1 MNIAVAL
8 SGGVDSACAALL
20 LQDAG
25 HRVTGLHMKLTD
37 KDSDSWDKARAVG
50 DSIGI
55 HVKLLDLSDSFQK
68 HVVDYFVSEYNS
80 GRTPS
85 PCPQCNRKIKMTL
98 LLEQALQL
106 GAERFSTGHYARI
119 LSKDDRLSLLK
130 GSDNSRDQSYF
141 LFMLNQKILSNLI
154 LPLGELTK
162 VEVRRIAE
170 QRGVPVSSTEDSQ
183 ELCFI
188 PDNTYVKFLLEQGA
202 EAKPGPIVDEDGN
215 IIGKHRGI
223 IFFTVGQRR
232 GLGVCGPEPL
242 YVLAIDHERNE
253 VIVGKKNQTLV
264 SGIVIDQLSFV
275 SGKTPDWNNRFTIK
289 VRSTSREATCKIREI
304 GPDSLTI
311 SFDSPQSGVA
321 PGQAAVLYK
330 ENEVVGGGWILRS
343 VKF

>member
-20 LQDAG
+20 LRDAG
-25 HRVTGLHMKLTD
+25 HGVTGLHMKLSD
-37 KDSDSWDKARAVG
+37 RDSDSWDQVRAVG

-55 HVKLLDLSDSFQK
+55 AVKLVDLSESFQR

-85 PCPQCNRKIKMTL
+85 PCPRCNRQIKMTL
-98 LLEQALQL
+98 L
-106 GAERFSTGHYARI
+106 AERALELGVERLSTGHYARI
-119 LSKDDRLSLLK
+119 VSKDDRFALFK
-130 GSDNSRDQSYF
+130 GSDSSRDQSYF
-141 LFMLNQKILSNLI
+141 LFMLTQKILSNLI
-154 LPLGELTK
+154 FPLGGLTK

-170 QRGVPVSSTEDSQ
+170 LRGLPVSSTEDSQ
-183 ELCFI
+183 ELCFV
-188 PDNTYVKFLLEQGA
+188 PDNTYVNFLLEQGA
-202 EAKPGPIVDEDGN
+202 EAKPGLIVDEDGN
-215 IIGKHRGI
+215 VIGKHPGI

-242 YVLAIDHERNE
+242 YVLAINHERHE
-253 VIVGKKNQTLV
+253 IVVGKKNRTLV

-275 SGKTPDWNNRFTIK
+275 SGKTPDWNDSFTIK
-289 VRSTSREATCKIREI
+289 VRSTSREATCKIRDT
-304 GPDSLTI
+304 GSGSLTI

-330 ENEVVGGGWILRS
+330 ENEVVGGGWILS
-343 VKF
+343 AVKF